1 MLPPT
6 KWARGLALRFASP
19 GFMLTRARNQ
29 SQNKKVASSGK
40 QGGQQSEHEAE
51 ARGGARQVR
60 RCGSEEGG
68 MTEVE
73 TREAARMGRQS
84 GQG

>member
-1 MLPPT
+1 
-6 KWARGLALRFASP
+6 
-19 GFMLTRARNQ
+19 
-29 SQNKKVASSGK
+29 VASSGK
-40 QGGQQSEHEAE
+40 QGGQQSEHKAE

-60 RCGSEEGG
+60 RCGSKEGG

-84 GQG
+84 DQG

>member
-6 KWARGLALRFASP
+6 KWARGLALRFTSP

-29 SQNKKVASSGK
+29 SQNKKKWLHLASRADNSQK
-40 QGGQQSEHEAE
+40 AE

-73 TREAARMGRQS
+73 TREVARMGRQS